1 MDNSVINRKRWG
13 IGISLLFIIALL
25 MFLFVK
31 HYHMLSQ
38 TIEKER
44 STYISEI
51 RNQLVKNINA
61 EKEEQITLVNLYAQI
76 LSKFEPHYF
85 DEINNLL
92 SYNRANETGDEIFL
106 ADTKGNVYTLDGSQ
120 KRLLS
125 RELIYDLT
133 VEKREVFGYSQI
145 NEQKE
150 FWIYGAPIKELIVEE
165 SEICAVINARAVEN
179 FSGRMSTEIM
189 SNSGYSY
196 IMSKSGN
203 VLVFPQADNPMG
215 YNFFHTLEGYHV
227 DSGSISKM
235 KNDFQA
241 GIESA
246 QILSFNNNKWLLN
259 YSGDLFDDWVVVV
272 MMPMTITG
280 ASTYKMLNQTTVLLT
295 LLFVGITCF
304 LLLIIRVFYLRER
317 ARERLIQE
325 EKANLLVAQKIAE
338 SKNSF
343 LAKMSHDIRTPLN
356 AIIGLLQITADVV
369 SDKPPKASENL
380 NQAEKAAEYLLN
392 VLNDILDMSK
402 IESGKM
408 EIRKAPFDIKELM
421 ETLRTINSSQ
431 IAAKQIDFQVRT
443 EGILSDCY
451 MGDKVR
457 ISQVMMN
464 LLSNAIKFTGQS
476 GHIQFTLKGE
486 SVSNHTDKLTFI
498 VQDDGIGMTKDYM
511 KRLFEPFEQAKET
524 QNLNA
529 AGSGLGLSIVKNLV
543 ELMEGSIEAES
554 KNGYGSRFTVTL
566 NLERTIKPEIVAEE
580 TFEDISLEGKNV
592 LLVEDNELNAMIA
605 EEILM
610 MYHISVTKAR
620 NGLEAAEL
628 FEESHD
634 GEYDLILMDIRMP
647 IMNGLEAARKI
658 RSLPHPSAATIP
670 IVAMSANAFNED
682 IAAAY
687 ESGMNGYLSKPVDIK
702 KLITTLKKCCGK
714 SRDKDE
720 K

>member
-1 MDNSVINRKRWG
+1 MYDAVINRKKWVF
-13 IGISLLFIIALL
+13 GISLLFIIAVLL
-25 MFLFVK
+25 FLFFK
-31 HYHMLSQ
+31 HYHMLGQ
-38 TIEKER
+38 TIEQER

-51 RNQLVKNINA
+51 RNQLVRNISA
-61 EKEEQITLVNLYAQI
+61 EKEQQITLVNLYGQI
-76 LSKFEPHYF
+76 LSRFEPRYF
-85 DEINNLL
+85 DEIGSLL
-92 SYNRANETGDEIFL
+92 SYNRAHDTGDEVFL
-106 ADTKGNVYTLDGSQ
+106 ADTEGNVYTLDGSQ
-120 KRLLS
+120 KRLS
-125 RELIYDLT
+125 SVQLIHDLT

-145 NEQKE
+145 NEQE
-150 FWIYGAPIKELIVEE
+150 EYWIYGSPIQKFLVEGT
-165 SEICAVINARAVEN
+165 EICAVINARAVEN
-179 FSGRMSTEIM
+179 FSRRMSTNIM

-196 IMSKSGN
+196 IMTKSGN

-227 DSGSISKM
+227 DAGSILKM
-235 KNDFQA
+235 KNDFQS

-246 QILSFNNNKWLLN
+246 QIISFNGNKWLLN

-280 ASTYKMLNQTTVLLT
+280 ADTYKMLNQTTVLLL
-295 LLFVGITCF
+295 LLFLGIICF
-304 LLLIIRVFYLRER
+304 ILLVLRVFYLRER
-317 ARERLIQE
+317 TRERLIQE

-356 AIIGLLQITADVV
+356 AIIGLLQITADAV
-369 SDKPPKASENL
+369 SDRPKASENL
-380 NQAEKAAEYLLN
+380 NQAGKSAEYLLN

-408 EIRKAPFDIKELM
+408 EIRKAPFDIWELM
-421 ETLRTINSSQ
+421 ETLRTINASQ
-431 IAAKQIDFQVRT
+431 AAAKQIDLQVQA
-443 EGILSDCY
+443 EGALSDFY

-476 GHIQFTLKGE
+476 GHIRFTLKGE
-486 SVSNHTDKLTFI
+486 TGPGHTDKLTFV
-498 VQDDGIGMTKDYM
+498 VQDDGIGMTEDYM
-511 KRLFEPFEQAKET
+511 KRLFEPFEQAEET
-524 QNLNA
+524 QNLNV

-554 KNGYGSRFTVTL
+554 EKGHGSRFTVTL
-566 NLERTIKPEIVAEE
+566 NLERTVKPEKEAEE
-580 TFEDISLEGKNV
+580 AFEDISLEGKRV

-610 MYHISVTKAR
+610 MCHASVTKAQ

-628 FEESHD
+628 FEASGD

-647 IMNGLEAARKI
+647 VMNGLEAARKI
-658 RSLPHPSAATIP
+658 RGLPHPNATTIP
-670 IVAMSANAFNED
+670 IVAMSANAFDED
-682 IAAAY
+682 ISAAY
-687 ESGMNGYLSKPVDIK
+687 ESGMDDYLPKPVDIQ
-702 KLITTLKKCCGK
+702 KLVTTLKKCCGK
-714 SRDKDE
+714 SRKKDE
-720 K
+720 R